1 MLKCRFK
8 NQFDFTIN
16 TDAKTIQW
24 GNIEGDL
31 KQFIDGSTGEI
42 SSIAGVKDYNEYLFS
57 RRLIDGEVS
66 LSKTYSYITPN
77 IYKKD
82 ITECNDWDKLNQLFT
97 VLI

>member
-8 NQFDFTIN
+8 NQFDFTIDTTN
-16 TDAKTIQW
+16 NIIKW
-24 GNIEGDL
+24 GNTEGEL
-31 KQFIDGSTGEI
+31 KQFIDGITGKI
-42 SSIAGVKDYNEYLFS
+42 LSIAGVKGYSEYL
-57 RRLIDGEVS
+57 
-66 LSKTYSYITPN
+66 KAYSYITPN

>member
-8 NQFDFTIN
+8 NQFDFTIDTN
-16 TDAKTIQW
+16 TKIIKW
-24 GNIEGDL
+24 GNVEGEL
-31 KQFIDGSTGEI
+31 KQFIDGITGKI
-42 SSIAGVKDYNEYLFS
+42 LSIAGVKGYSEYL
-57 RRLIDGEVS
+57 
-66 LSKTYSYITPN
+66 KAYSYITPD

>member
-24 GNIEGDL
+24 GDVEGEL
-31 KQFIDGSTGEI
+31 KQFIDGITGEI
-42 SSIAGVKDYNEYLFS
+42 SSIAGVKGYSEYL
-57 RRLIDGEVS
+57 
-66 LSKTYSYITPN
+66 KAYSYITPD

-82 ITECNDWDKLNQLFT
+82 ITECNDWNKLNQLFT
-97 VLI
+97 LLI

>member
-8 NQFDFTIN
+8 NQFDFTIDTN
-16 TDAKTIQW
+16 TKTIKW
-24 GNIEGDL
+24 GNVEGEL
-31 KQFIDGSTGEI
+31 KQFINGITGKI
-42 SSIAGVKDYNEYLFS
+42 SSIAGVKGYSEYL
-57 RRLIDGEVS
+57 
-66 LSKTYSYITPN
+66 KAYSYITPD

>member
-8 NQFDFTIN
+8 NQFDFTIDTTKN
-16 TDAKTIQW
+16 TIRWEDM
-24 GNIEGDL
+24 EGEL
-31 KQFIDGSTGEI
+31 KQFFDGITGKI
-42 SSIAGVKDYNEYLFS
+42 SSIAGVKGYSEWL
-57 RRLIDGEVS
+57 
-66 LSKTYSYITPN
+66 KAYSYITPN

>member
-8 NQFDFTIN
+8 NQFDFTIDTN
-16 TDAKTIQW
+16 TKIIKW
-24 GNIEGDL
+24 GNVEGEL
-31 KQFIDGSTGEI
+31 KQFIDGTTGEI
-42 SSIAGVKDYNEYLFS
+42 SLIAGVKGYSEYL
-57 RRLIDGEVS
+57 
-66 LSKTYSYITPN
+66 KAYSYITPD

>member
-24 GNIEGDL
+24 GSIEGEL
-31 KQFIDGSTGEI
+31 KQFIDGLTGEI
-42 SSIAGVKDYNEYLFS
+42 SSIAGVKDYSEGL
-57 RRLIDGEVS
+57 
-66 LSKTYSYITPN
+66 KAYSYITPD

>member
-8 NQFDFTIN
+8 NQFDFTIDTTKN
-16 TDAKTIQW
+16 TIRW
-24 GNIEGDL
+24 GDMEGEL
-31 KQFIDGSTGEI
+31 KQFFDGITGKI
-42 SSIAGVKDYNEYLFS
+42 SSIAGVKGYSEWL
-57 RRLIDGEVS
+57 
-66 LSKTYSYITPN
+66 KAYSYITPD